1 MEEIKK
7 LTFPSLVNDTV
18 KKFGNSDAFAFA
30 GEKPKTYSEVLNDIN
45 AVTAFLE
52 KLEILPGDRVALLSS
67 NMPNW
72 GIAYFAITF
81 MGAIVVPILPD
92 FSPSEVSNVLN
103 HSEAKAIFIS
113 SGLVT
118 KIEEL
123 QIETLK
129 VRILIDDF
137 TLISQ
142 TKNLLLYDPAA
153 KPAKEYNVEEDDLAA
168 IIYTSGTTGKSKGVM
183 LTHKNICFTAEGG
196 KKIQS
201 LDETD
206 RFLSV
211 LPLSHTYENTLGLIL
226 CVLCGSCVYY
236 LRKPPTP
243 SVLLPALKE
252 IRPTIMLTVPLIIE
266 KIYFNKILPV
276 FRDKFITRILYKV
289 PFLRK
294 KLNGV
299 AGKKLYEMFGG
310 QLKFFGVGGAK
321 LNPAV
326 ERFLIEA
333 KFPYAIGY
341 GLTETAPLL
350 AGANPKLSVFDS
362 TGPAMD
368 GVELMIHN
376 PNTKTGEGEIWAKG
390 PNLMKGYYKEPEMTR
405 EVITPDGWFKTGD
418 LGTMDRNN
426 YLFIKGRLKNMI
438 IGSSGENIYPEEIES
453 VINNFRFVVESL
465 VVQQK
470 GKLVAL
476 VHLNMEELENKYTH
490 IKEEVSKQFEEKITK
505 QLEEKV
511 AEMVLELRD
520 YVNSRVSKF
529 SQIQKIIIHPD
540 PFQKTATLKIKRFLY
555 NQ

>member
-1 MEEIKK
+1 MEDLIK
-7 LTFPSLVNDTV
+7 LTFPSLLNDTV
-18 KKFGNSDAFAFA
+18 KKYGNSNAFAFV
-30 GEKPKTYSEVLNDIN
+30 GEQPKTYSEVLKDIN

-52 KLEILPGDRVALLSS
+52 KLGVVPGDRVALLSS

-72 GIAYFAITF
+72 GIAYFAITY

-92 FSPSEVSNVLN
+92 FSVIEVNNVLN

-113 SGLVT
+113 SGLLQKLEGPDPEFL
-118 KIEEL
+118 KI
-123 QIETLK
+123 K
-129 VRILIDDF
+129 ILIEDF
-137 TLISQ
+137 SIISE
-142 TKNLLLYDPAA
+142 TVVKECFDPSAI
-153 KPAKEYNVEEDDLAA
+153 PAIEYAVEEEDIAA

-183 LTHKNICFTAEGG
+183 LTHKNICYTAQKG
-196 KKIQS
+196 KKIQP

-226 CVLCGSCVYY
+226 CVISGSCVYY

-252 IRPTIMLTVPLIIE
+252 VKPTIMLTVPLIIE
-266 KIYFNKILPV
+266 KIYFNKILPA
-276 FRDKFITRILYKV
+276 FRDKLVTRVLYKV
-289 PFLRK
+289 PFIRK
-294 KLNGV
+294 KLNAI
-299 AGKKLYEMFGG
+299 AGQKLYETFGG
-310 QLKFFGVGGAK
+310 QLKFYGIGGAK
-321 LNPAV
+321 LNRTV
-326 ERFLIEA
+326 EQFLLEA

-350 AGANPKLSVFDS
+350 AGANPKYSLLES
-362 TGPAMD
+362 TGPAME
-368 GVELMIHN
+368 GVELRINN
-376 PNTKTGEGEIWAKG
+376 PDKVTGEGEIWAKG
-390 PNLMKGYYKEPEMTR
+390 PNIMKGYYKEPEMTK
-405 EVITPDGWFKTGD
+405 EVLTDDGWFKTGD
-418 LGTMDRNN
+418 LGTLSSNN
-426 YLFIKGRLKNMI
+426 YLYIKGRIKNMI

-490 IKEEVSKQFEEKITK
+490 LKEEVSKQFDGKFTKI
-505 QLEEKV
+505 LEEKV
-511 AEMVLELRD
+511 NEMLLELRD
-520 YVNSRVSKF
+520 NVNLQLNKF
-529 SQIQKIIIHPD
+529 SQIQKVVLQPD

-555 NQ
+555 N